1 MKIQPFKKINFNT
14 TSLFFA
20 VVSMAFFCQIAPVQA
35 DTIAPTSTLNV
46 TSTTLEIASTTADN
60 TSTTR
65 AIVEHINDTIIINEI
80 ISAGDINTA
89 VQKIFDYLKSQQDT
103 SGKIIDGNI
112 TDWSIMSFGTKNIY
126 ADDVGNTGASLLNYE
141 KNYNLDDP
149 SDLNSCAS
157 YPRHILALLA
167 AGVGTNDPAIKGLR
181 NKMSSVCYQNNQYGL
196 DGINDDVFGLI
207 AILAAGESSGATIVS
222 DMVIN
227 ILNWQLDNGAFSWP
241 DWSDPTKKVAGGDIT
256 GAAINALK
264 YAISKGVRVNSDV
277 FTKAK
282 NYLQSSQQADG
293 GWNFGYGGPSDV
305 MTTSWVLMGINALG
319 EGQNNW
325 FTASGT
331 NPWYPLIKNL
341 NADGFYESYGQPDWF
356 ALKHAVPALVGK
368 SWPIILPQKITRFE
382 TGDNVTYI
390 NRGTSYNPGPAVNE
404 IVSAS
409 STPTT
414 TINTD
419 ADVASSTT
427 STVDISDIL
436 TATSTLVTTTI
447 NITTATLTT
456 STLNNFS
463 IQITSTT
470 IATNTD
476 NTIIIKKRV
485 INKKILPSV
494 AKTETTVNPPTATQ
508 AVKGEKIYIDE
519 PASNN
524 KEKITIT
531 TGSVLTA
538 IILWGIKLLKNLL

>member
-1 MKIQPFKKINFNT
+1 
-14 TSLFFA
+14 
-20 VVSMAFFCQIAPVQA
+20 
-35 DTIAPTSTLNV
+35 
-46 TSTTLEIASTTADN
+46 
-60 TSTTR
+60 
-65 AIVEHINDTIIINEI
+65 
-80 ISAGDINTA
+80 
-89 VQKIFDYLKSQQDT
+89 
-103 SGKIIDGNI
+103 
-112 TDWSIMSFGTKNIY
+112 
-126 ADDVGNTGASLLNYE
+126 
-141 KNYNLDDP
+141 
-149 SDLNSCAS
+149 
-157 YPRHILALLA
+157 
-167 AGVGTNDPAIKGLR
+167 
-181 NKMSSVCYQNNQYGL
+181 
-196 DGINDDVFGLI
+196 
-207 AILAAGESSGATIVS
+207 
-222 DMVIN
+222 
-227 ILNWQLDNGAFSWP
+227 
-241 DWSDPTKKVAGGDIT
+241 
-256 GAAINALK
+256 
-264 YAISKGVRVNSDV
+264 
-277 FTKAK
+277 
-282 NYLQSSQQADG
+282 
-293 GWNFGYGGPSDV
+293 
-305 MTTSWVLMGINALG
+305 
-319 EGQNNW
+319 
-325 FTASGT
+325 
-331 NPWYPLIKNL
+331 
-341 NADGFYESYGQPDWF
+341 
-356 ALKHAVPALVGK
+356 
-368 SWPIILPQKITRFE
+368 
-382 TGDNVTYI
+382 
-390 NRGTSYNPGPAVNE
+390 
-404 IVSAS
+404 VSAS